1 MNPERNIR
9 IETVPIEQITVV
21 NPRSRS
27 RKKFKLVVASISTL
41 GLKRPITVA
50 RRETRTG
57 NLCYDL
63 VCGQGRLEA
72 YKALGQTEVQACVI
86 DASKEDVL
94 LMSLAENLARR
105 VRDSADLMKSLS
117 ALKEAGHSYSAIA
130 QKTGLDIAY
139 VKGISRLLNKGEDR
153 LLRAVEKGEIPISIA
168 VTIAS
173 SDDAEVQLA
182 LKQAYEQN
190 SLRGKALLRARRLI
204 EQRKTK
210 GKGLRKKNGAS
221 VSIADSEKLLET
233 YRKETNRQRLLIKR
247 AKVCETRLLFVV
259 SALKELLRDE
269 EFRDLVKSASLDSIP
284 QHLAA
289 QLQAIEILTP

>member
-1 MNPERNIR
+1 MNPERNVR
-9 IETVPIEQITVV
+9 IETIPISQVTVV

-27 RKKFKLVVASISTL
+27 KKRFKMVVTSISTL

-50 RRETRTG
+50 RRETRNGTV
-57 NLCYDL
+57 CYDL

-105 VRDSADLMKSLS
+105 VRDSADLMKSIS

-130 QKTGLDIAY
+130 EKTGLDSAY
-139 VKGISRLLNKGEDR
+139 VKGILRLLNKGEDR

-173 SDDAEVQLA
+173 SDDAEVQQA
-182 LKQAYEQN
+182 LEQAYEQN
-190 SLRGKALLRARRLI
+190 SLRGKDLLRARRLI
-204 EQRKTK
+204 DQRKTK
-210 GKGLRKKNGAS
+210 GKSLRKKNG
-221 VSIADSEKLLET
+221 VSANIADSQKLLET
-233 YRKETNRQRLLIKR
+233 YRKETGRQRLLIKQ

-259 SALKELLRDE
+259 SALKELVRDQ
-269 EFRDLVKSASLDSIP
+269 EFLELLKHASLDTMP
-284 QHLAA
+284 QHLMA
-289 QLQAIEILTP
+289 QLQTPEA

>member
-9 IETVPIEQITVV
+9 IETVPISEITVV

-27 RKKFKLVVASISTL
+27 KKRFKMVVTSISTL

-50 RRETRTG
+50 RRETRNGTV
-57 NLCYDL
+57 CYDL

-105 VRDSADLMKSLS
+105 VRDSADLMKSIS
-117 ALKEAGHSYSAIA
+117 ALKEAGYSYSVIA
-130 QKTGLDIAY
+130 EKTGLDLAY
-139 VKGISRLLNKGEDR
+139 VKGIARLLNKGEDR

-173 SDDAEVQLA
+173 SDDAEVQQA

-190 SLRGKALLRARRLI
+190 SLRGKDLLRARRLI
-204 EQRKTK
+204 DQRKTK
-210 GKGLRKKNGAS
+210 GKGLRKKNG
-221 VSIADSEKLLET
+221 VSPNVADSQKLLET
-233 YRKETNRQRLLIKR
+233 YRKETGRQRLLIKQ

-259 SALKELLRDE
+259 SALKELLRDQ
-269 EFRDLVKSASLDSIP
+269 EFLELLKQAALDNIP
-284 QHLAA
+284 QHLVA
-289 QLQAIEILTP
+289 QMQAPEA